1 MAGNAEEL
9 ELAWAEQAALW
20 GETIYDALAAASA
33 PPASP
38 PVPAL
43 DDWRDT
49 FDAAQASGK
58 PFVLPPKAEQNPH
71 EAAVIEYI
79 ARTVLPALA
88 KVVPSFSLS
97 PLPQA
102 ALTAPD
108 AQTVWREAAL
118 ELKPHF
124 SVLKTADLGML
135 IKQRCDRAFAPD
147 NAALCVGWQWLGIE
161 AARAAAGIRHQG
173 IAGSPDAAINAS
185 QEAGPLNAMLAQSLG
200 NVSVGPKCCVCGAAG
215 ASKECS
221 ACTLAPRYCSRACQA
236 VDWKQRGHRDA
247 CRANKKAK

>member
-20 GETIYDALAAASA
+20 GESVYDALAAASV

-43 DDWRDT
+43 DAWRDA

-58 PFVLPPKAEQNPH
+58 AFSLPARVEQDRH
-71 EAAVIEYI
+71 EAAVIEYV
-79 ARTVLPALA
+79 ASTVLPALA
-88 KVVPSFSLS
+88 KAVPGFSLS

-102 ALTAPD
+102 ALTSPS

-118 ELKPHF
+118 TLKPHIAA
-124 SVLKTADLGML
+124 LKSADLGML
-135 IKQRCDRAFAPD
+135 VKQRCDRAFAPD

-161 AARAAAGIRHQG
+161 AARAAASIRHQG
-173 IAGSPDAAINAS
+173 IAGSPSAAVNAS

-200 NVSVGPKCCVCGAAG
+200 NVSVGPKCTVCGAAG

-221 ACTLAPRYCSRACQA
+221 ACTLAPRYCSRNCQA

-247 CRANKKAK
+247 CRANRKSP